1 MKCEITDDDTVVAIS
16 EHNTT
21 TSGTSTT
28 TINQSNIIQF
38 GNDFDVIDKQDLG
51 VMIEGMVDRLL
62 HEMLA

>member
-1 MKCEITDDDTVVAIS
+1 MKCEIRDDDTVVAIS